1 MENMDFEYFSEHNSK
16 AEIDVRYSIMRGKRY
31 RDGDGCQKDLV
42 QADEWFRKAQNL
54 INDVYM
60 DDLYDS
66 LEKKKNGDTAEPK
79 NYNFVDAQTA
89 FEIGELYEFGPS
101 IIRDYK
107 EARSWYM
114 IALKYSDTNEMQ
126 ETASES
132 MERAK
137 EKDQFPELAVQRE
150 QKEINRI
157 KDPHLSY
164 VKYPQVEEYDRLK
177 SLGNKYD
184 YGIKDDMFICMCMS
198 AVALL
203 VLLIMLFVTKM
214 HGLFAAFLALV
225 YGTVLLLTVAHLTDD
240 NIFLSF
246 GLAIIFG
253 LFLFGRKFLIFQLA
267 VLILCLV
274 FSAYRWYRE
283 VNYLKCQKQSEEY
296 YQKVIQPLKEKE
308 RQELIREFEKKY
320 HKKLYL

>member
-1 MENMDFEYFSEHNSK
+1 MTIVIGIILFALATMLLYGIGLK
-16 AEIDVRYSIMRGKRY
+16 
-31 RDGDGCQKDLV
+31 
-42 QADEWFRKAQNL
+42 RKATEEKRL
-54 INDVYM
+54 NDM
-60 DDLYDS
+60 LLNNS
-66 LEKKKNGDTAEPK
+66 
-79 NYNFVDAQTA
+79 
-89 FEIGELYEFGPS
+89 
-101 IIRDYK
+101 
-107 EARSWYM
+107 ARRV
-114 IALKYSDTNEMQ
+114 LKYLKNHD
-126 ETASES
+126 
-132 MERAK
+132 
-137 EKDQFPELAVQRE
+137 
-150 QKEINRI
+150 
-157 KDPHLSY
+157 Y
-164 VKYPQVEEYDRLK
+164 VT
-177 SLGNKYD
+177 
-184 YGIKDDMFICMCMS
+184 KDDMFICMCMS

>member
-1 MENMDFEYFSEHNSK
+1 MENMTFDYFSEHNSK

-42 QADEWFRKAQNL
+42 QADEWFRKAKTI
-54 INDVYM
+54 INDVQM
-60 DDLYDS
+60 DNLIDS
-66 LEKKKNGDTAEPK
+66 LEKKNKGETAEPK

-101 IIRDYK
+101 IICDYK

-126 ETASES
+126 KKASES
-132 MERAK
+132 MERVE
-137 EKDQFPELAVQRE
+137 EKDKYPELAVQRE

-157 KDPHLSY
+157 KDPELSY
-164 VKYPQVEEYDRLK
+164 VKYPEAKEYDRLRG
-177 SLGNKYD
+177 LGRKYD
-184 YGIKDDMFICMCMS
+184 YVTKDDMFICMCLS

-225 YGTVLLLTVAHLTDD
+225 YGTALLFTVAHLTDD

-246 GLAIIFG
+246 GLAILFG

-283 VNYLKCQKQSEEY
+283 VNYLKCQKQAEEY